1 MDYFKKSSKFTTNKQ
16 IIQTGIIMKRITI
29 FASIV
34 VMTMTSCDPKAWDS
48 ILNSAGVVS
57 ELDMANGLKEALNKG
72 VESSVSYLSATDGY
86 YQSIYKVLLPPEAQG
101 VVNKLKFIPG
111 FGNVEEE
118 VVRRINRAAEDAASK
133 AGPIFLGAIKQMTFT
148 DVKNILLGEKNA
160 ATQFLNR
167 TTYNPLYSEFKPV
180 IVTSLN
186 KFGALDYWADAMNA
200 YNKIPFVTRVNPDL
214 ADYVSGKALVGLF
227 DLVEKKEYGIR
238 TDISQ
243 RSTDLLRKV
252 FAKQD

>member
-1 MDYFKKSSKFTTNKQ
+1 
-16 IIQTGIIMKRITI
+16 MKRIAI
-29 FASIV
+29 FISIV
-34 VMTMTSCDPKAWDS
+34 AMTMTSCDPKALGS
-48 ILNSAGVVS
+48 ILNSAGIVS
-57 ELDMANGLKEALNKG
+57 ELDMSNGLKEALNKG

-86 YQSIYKVLLPPEAQG
+86 YQSIYKVLLPAEAQS
-101 VVNKLKFIPG
+101 VVNKLKIIPG

-118 VVRRINRAAEDAASK
+118 VVRRINRAAEDAANK

-160 ATQFLNR
+160 ATQYLNR
-167 TTYNPLYSEFKPV
+167 TTYNPLYDEFKPV
-180 IVTSLN
+180 IVASLN
-186 KFGALDYWADAMNA
+186 KFGALEYWADAINA
-200 YNKIPFVTRVNPDL
+200 YNRIPFVVKVNPDL
-214 ADYVSGKALVGLF
+214 ADHVSSKALVGLF